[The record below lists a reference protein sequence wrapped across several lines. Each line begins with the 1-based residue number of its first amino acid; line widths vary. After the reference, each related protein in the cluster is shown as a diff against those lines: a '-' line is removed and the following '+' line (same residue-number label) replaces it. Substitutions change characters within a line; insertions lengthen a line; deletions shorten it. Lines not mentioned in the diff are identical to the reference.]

1 MKEITYKK
9 KEIEVTN
16 PYNKE
21 QKEFVIVEYKEERNP
36 VVWAF
41 GDIVIEPNVEIC
53 SWSLLDEDPPT
64 WMTDELVEVTFYD
77 QKIN

>member
-1 MKEITYKK
+1 MKQITYKK

-16 PYNKE
+16 PYNKQ
-21 QKEFVIVEYKEERNP
+21 QKELVIVEYKEETNP
-36 VVWAF
+36 IVWTF
-41 GDIVIEPNVEIC
+41 GDIAIMPNVEIC

-77 QKIN
+77 QNIN

>member
-1 MKEITYKK
+1 MKQVTYKK

-16 PYNKE
+16 PYNKQ
-21 QKEFVIVEYKEERNP
+21 QKELVIVEYKEETNP
-36 VVWAF
+36 VVWTF
-41 GDIVIEPNVEIC
+41 GDIVIMPNIEIC

-77 QKIN
+77 QNIN

>member
-1 MKEITYKK
+1 MKQITYKK

-16 PYNKE
+16 PYNKQ
-21 QKEFVIVEYKEERNP
+21 QKELVIVEYKEEINP
-36 VVWAF
+36 IVWNF
-41 GDIVIEPNVEIC
+41 GNIVIMPNVEIC

-77 QKIN
+77 QNIN

>member
-1 MKEITYKK
+1 MKQITYKK

-16 PYNKE
+16 PYNKQ
-21 QKEFVIVEYKEERNP
+21 QKELVIVEYKEEQNP
-36 VVWAF
+36 IVWTF
-41 GDIVIEPNVEIC
+41 GDIAIMPNVEIC

-77 QKIN
+77 QNLN